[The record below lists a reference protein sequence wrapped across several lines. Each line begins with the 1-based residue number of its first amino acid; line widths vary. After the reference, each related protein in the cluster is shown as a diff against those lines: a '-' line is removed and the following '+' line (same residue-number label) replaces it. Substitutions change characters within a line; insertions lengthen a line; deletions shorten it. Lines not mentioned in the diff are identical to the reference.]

1 MRFIE
6 PGLPCAIALALA
18 TGARADVLYT
28 VDYQSNQL
36 LVVDSVQGTRSV
48 VGPLGLDV
56 FDVDL
61 GRLNGVLYAT
71 DAHGSG
77 AAPYTDLLVIDQ
89 STGLVTSSV
98 RVKLAGGD
106 VYVEGLASASGQLWA
121 CCDSGTPGSSGVVA
135 PVDPLTGA
143 LGSVTS
149 FSTFSADMDGLGA
162 DAGGVF
168 HSVDANSGTLSSR
181 LHVLGFAPATYT
193 MLSGPWGS
201 SSNPIGI
208 NDLVFTATGLFGIDN
223 YSGRIHR
230 FNPSSGE
237 LLASVALA
245 PSAFP
250 LGLEYAGPSPTAYCT
265 AKQTSN
271 GCVPAIGAQGI
282 ARASAAA
289 GFVVTGSQMI
299 NNKSCLLFYGLSGQA
314 AGPFQG
320 GTLCVKV
327 PIKRT
332 PGTTTAGNP
341 PPNDCSGVPHIDM
354 SSFAAGGLGGSPDP
368 GLGVIGSI
376 VRCQW
381 WGRDPG
387 YAAPNNTMLSNA
399 LEYAVVP

>member
-1 MRFIE
+1 MRLLDFE
-6 PGLPCAIALALA
+6 LPCVIALTLA

-28 VDYQSNQL
+28 VDYQSDQL
-36 LVVDSVQGTRSV
+36 IVFDSVQGTRSV

-61 GRLNGVLYAT
+61 ARLNGVLYAT
-71 DAHGSG
+71 DAHGTG
-77 AAPYTDLLVIDQ
+77 ASAYTDLLVIDPA
-89 STGLVTSSV
+89 TGLVASSV

-106 VYVEGLASASGQLWA
+106 VYVEGLASASGQLWV
-121 CCDSGTPGSSGVVA
+121 CCDSGATGFSSLIA
-135 PVDPLTGA
+135 AVDPLTGA
-143 LGSVTS
+143 MGSPTS
-149 FSTFSADMDGLGA
+149 FGTFGADMDGLGA
-162 DAGGVF
+162 DASGVF
-168 HSVDANSGTLSSR
+168 HTVDANSGTLSSQ
-181 LHVLGFAPATYT
+181 LFVLGFAPTTYT
-193 MLSGPWGS
+193 LLSGPWGS
-201 SSNPIGI
+201 SGNSIGI
-208 NDLVFTATGLFGIDN
+208 NDLVITPSGLLGIDN
-223 YSGRIHR
+223 YSGRVHL
-230 FNPSSGE
+230 FNPSSGA

-245 PSAFP
+245 PSVFP
-250 LGLEYAGPSPTAYCT
+250 LGIEYAGPSPASYCT

-271 GCVPAIGAQGI
+271 GCVPAIGSQGI
-282 ARASAAA
+282 ARANAAA
-289 GFVVTGSQMI
+289 GFVVRGSQMI

-332 PGTTTAGNP
+332 LGTTTGGNP
-341 PPNDCSGVPHIDM
+341 PPNDCSGVPQIDM
-354 SSFAAGGLGGSPDP
+354 SSFAVGGLGGSPDP

-399 LEYAVVP
+399 LEYVVVP